1 MTNDIPLIR
10 WISMFENTSKS
21 GQQYFVGY
29 ANGLKL
35 VLLRNKN
42 AGENEP
48 GWNLCATARP
58 ERKPQQEGPP
68 EPAVEAKQAYPQ
80 HRSSQ
85 PRRKEGPTVDEE
97 LNDDPFF
104 G

>member
-48 GWNLCATARP
+48 GWNLCVTARP
-58 ERKPQQEGPP
+58 ERKPQEAD
-68 EPAVEAKQAYPQ
+68 PAEAKPYPQ
-80 HRSSQ
+80 HRSAK
-85 PRRKEGPTVDEE
+85 PRDERPRVHPDF
-97 LNDDPFF
+97 DDEIGF
-104 G
+104 